1 MLKNGKDITDQKE
14 VDNELFSFYNDLFK
28 SDKRSTKYDIAQ
40 FLSSIQIPRYTEE
53 QSAKCEISI
62 SEDELICA
70 LKNMPKNKSLGNNG
84 LKKEF
89 YETFWDELKIP
100 FTASLR
106 KSIFKEKLSISQ
118 SQAVIRLIETKIKCK
133 FRTEDHYH
141 CQTQI

>member
-1 MLKNGKDITDQKE
+1 MKNGKDITDQKE

-70 LKNMPKNKSLGNNG
+70 LTNMPKNTSPGNDG
-84 LKKEF
+84 LTKEF
-89 YETFWDELKIP
+89 YGTFRDKW
-100 FTASLR
+100 
-106 KSIFKEKLSISQ
+106 
-118 SQAVIRLIETKIKCK
+118 
-133 FRTEDHYH
+133 
-141 CQTQI
+141 